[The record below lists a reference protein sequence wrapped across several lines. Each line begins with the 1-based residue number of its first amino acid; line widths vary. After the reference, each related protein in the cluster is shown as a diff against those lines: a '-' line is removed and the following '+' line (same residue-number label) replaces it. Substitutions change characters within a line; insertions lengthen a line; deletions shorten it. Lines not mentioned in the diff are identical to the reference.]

1 MHEFSLEVLTV
12 EALSVWVEFIDES
25 GEKNFLLAD
34 MFINKLKTKFNRFFY
49 RMIPNKKESTTPF
62 EEISPQE
69 LNKCLQKFY
78 LSTRKRDS
86 RSVITRQNCNRW
98 QQ

>member
-1 MHEFSLEVLTV
+1 
-12 EALSVWVEFIDES
+12 
-25 GEKNFLLAD
+25 
-34 MFINKLKTKFNRFFY
+34 
-49 RMIPNKKESTTPF
+49 MILDKKEFTTPF

-78 LSTRKRDS
+78 LSARKSGDCG
-86 RSVITRQNCNRW
+86 RSVIARQNCNRW

>member
-1 MHEFSLEVLTV
+1 
-12 EALSVWVEFIDES
+12 
-25 GEKNFLLAD
+25 
-34 MFINKLKTKFNRFFY
+34 MFINKLKTRFNSLFFTEWFQ
-49 RMIPNKKESTTPF
+49 MQKEVITLF

-78 LSTRKRDS
+78 LSARKSDDRG
-86 RSVITRQNCNRW
+86 RSVIARQNCNRW